1 MGLSFV
7 SQSNVPNTD
16 FDFQKINHT
25 LDNIFLYYS
34 KIKIKC
40 QILIIKIL
48 TVAIGYWILNF
59 LVLVKLGSVGLGRRT
74 ATFHIWH
81 FRIPLLFGTNFSL
94 GPITAGWTLPS
105 ISWFNVDS
113 RRTVVRPEP
122 DDRFTVERF
131 TRFED
136 WRPEM
141 WDSLKI
147 IIWAYLIQYK
157 LYWDTNLSCVTLD
170 FRFEDRTST
179 VSWKLTP
186 VGLDGGTDGLPGT
199 SQSWLI

>member
-1 MGLSFV
+1 MGCVFPLS
-7 SQSNVPNTD
+7 SLCCPMWNSGEMTIGKTHP
-16 FDFQKINHT
+16 T
-25 LDNIFLYYS
+25 L
-34 KIKIKC
+34 
-40 QILIIKIL
+40 LIMKIL

-136 WRPEM
+136 RRPEM

-147 IIWAYLIQYK
+147 IVWAYPLLGFI
-157 LYWDTNLSCVTLD
+157 LTLAAWLSTLD
-170 FRFEDRTST
+170 SKIE
-179 VSWKLTP
+179 
-186 VGLDGGTDGLPGT
+186 LPRYHG
-199 SQSWLI
+199 S